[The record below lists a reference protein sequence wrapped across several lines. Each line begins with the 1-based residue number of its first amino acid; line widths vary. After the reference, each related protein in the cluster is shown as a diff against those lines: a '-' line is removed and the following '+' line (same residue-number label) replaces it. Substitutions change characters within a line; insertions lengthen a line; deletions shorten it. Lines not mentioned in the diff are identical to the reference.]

1 MMGIACLVHRGRA
14 EWRWGSWRPELKLW
28 MRGCRSQWVPTL
40 SQTRVW
46 SLSFSQP
53 SLPSSFP
60 SSICSHGM
68 TGEHMV
74 IINPLSSPMVKTTQK
89 RTIYTTFIYSAEAL
103 SNCSSGKNLTH
114 CFSEEDGHW
123 LQRRGLLK
131 SMLCWKLDV
140 AINYSVVKLNL
151 VCFRCYRLKRLYNFN
166 MNWCRI

>member
-1 MMGIACLVHRGRA
+1 MNCLY
-14 EWRWGSWRPELKLW
+14 EMNSFSLTWWES
-28 MRGCRSQWVPTL
+28 
-40 SQTRVW
+40 RVW
-46 SLSFSQP
+46 FTEGGPSGGGDQDGQNSSSGWEVAGASEYPPFHRPVSEVFLFPTHPSPLLSHP

-123 LQRRGLLK
+123 LQHRGMLK
-131 SMLCWKLDV
+131 SMFCWKLDV
-140 AINYSVVKLNL
+140 DIN
-151 VCFRCYRLKRLYNFN
+151 
-166 MNWCRI
+166 

>member
-1 MMGIACLVHRGRA
+1 MMGMVCLVHRGRA
-14 EWRWGSWRPELKLW
+14 ELRWGSRQPELKLW
-28 MRGCRSQWVPTL
+28 TRGCRSQWVPTL

-46 SLSFSQP
+46 SVSFSHP

-89 RTIYTTFIYSAEAL
+89 CTICTTFIYSAEAL

-123 LQRRGLLK
+123 LQHHSLLK
-131 SMLCWKLDV
+131 SLFCWNLDV
-140 AINYSVVKLNL
+140 AINRIVVK
-151 VCFRCYRLKRLYNFN
+151 
-166 MNWCRI
+166 